1 MAALALNERCNP
13 PRAAAVRATAWV
25 VSPQRLVAQAVVAAL
40 QSTGVC
46 VEFHAWESLAV
57 DLRAPARGPDDTR
70 YLVAVFDGAGSV
82 EAVEELRALVAVPD
96 VRVAIVTTAPDAVR
110 WGALVDGTAVDVVA
124 MTTSLGQ
131 LQKVIERFTRGDH
144 VMDQERREAL
154 STAWAQALDSK
165 QHLVEQL
172 GTLSRQQRRVLEL
185 LASGRRVQEVAVHLG
200 VAEGTVRSH
209 IKSLRAKRGARTQ
222 LEAVAML
229 RQVQDDQPVG
239 LVPAPRKV
247 SDDSVAEARR

>member
-82 EAVEELRALVAVPD
+82 
-96 VRVAIVTTAPDAVR
+96 
-110 WGALVDGTAVDVVA
+110 
-124 MTTSLGQ
+124 
-131 LQKVIERFTRGDH
+131 
-144 VMDQERREAL
+144 
-154 STAWAQALDSK
+154 
-165 QHLVEQL
+165 
-172 GTLSRQQRRVLEL
+172 
-185 LASGRRVQEVAVHLG
+185 
-200 VAEGTVRSH
+200 
-209 IKSLRAKRGARTQ
+209 
-222 LEAVAML
+222 
-229 RQVQDDQPVG
+229 
-239 LVPAPRKV
+239 
-247 SDDSVAEARR
+247 